1 MYDKIIAGDSYYNE
15 CSSKSMFV
23 SLRKNDVVY
32 IKHGNE
38 GDFLMASATE
48 GLPSF
53 GGVLLFA
60 E

>member
-1 MYDKIIAGDSYYNE
+1 
-15 CSSKSMFV
+15 MFV